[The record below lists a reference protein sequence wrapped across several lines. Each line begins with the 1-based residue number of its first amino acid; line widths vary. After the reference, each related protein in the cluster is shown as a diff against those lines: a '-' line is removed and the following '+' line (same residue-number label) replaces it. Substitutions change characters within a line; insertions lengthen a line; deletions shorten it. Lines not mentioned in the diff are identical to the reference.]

1 MDRAPRDGLHRPS
14 ADKGP
19 GKRLLRLLQGRGGQ
33 PGSSP
38 NSLCQRG
45 PRGVCACVCT
55 RGPGCVCV
63 CVCVC
68 VCARARVYARGAH
81 GVCACLCVQVCVCVQ
96 VCLCVCVMDTRL

>member
-19 GKRLLRLLQGRGGQ
+19 GKRLLRLLQGRAVSQEALLTASVSAG
-33 PGSSP
+33 PGA
-38 NSLCQRG
+38 CVR
-45 PRGVCACVCT
+45 VCAHGA
-55 RGPGCVCV
+55 RGVCV

>member
-14 ADKGP
+14 ADKGL
-19 GKRLLRLLQGRGGQ
+19 GKRLLRLLQGRAVSQEALLTASVSAG
-33 PGSSP
+33 PGA
-38 NSLCQRG
+38 CVR
-45 PRGVCACVCT
+45 VCAQ
-55 RGPGCVCV
+55 GAGGVCV